1 MIADITTTK
10 YKSKFLYRKAAI
22 EKFQMKVKAIVDSL
36 DDYVYKNE
44 LHKIHNSD
52 KI

>member
-1 MIADITTTK
+1 MIAHITTTK
-10 YKSKFLYRKAAI
+10 HKSKFLYRKAAL
-22 EKFQMKVKAIVDSL
+22 EKFQMKVEAIVDSL

-44 LHKIHNSD
+44 LHKIHKSH